1 VNAITGEAGN
11 FHVSLTQSP
20 RYVDM
25 DKCIAC
31 GACAEKC
38 PAKTA
43 DAFNE
48 RISKR
53 KAIYVPYPQAVPLK
67 YSIDPDRCIWLKKG
81 KCGVCEKIC
90 PTQAIR
96 FDDTAKEISRD
107 VGAVI
112 MTAGLQAFDPSGLDN
127 YQHGKL
133 SNVVTSLAFERL
145 LSAGGPTGGHVT
157 RPSDG
162 RAPKRIAWLQCV
174 GSRDLNRCGNQY
186 CSSVCCMYAIKEA
199 VIAKEHLGPEFEPTI
214 FFMDMRTH
222 GKEFEKYYTR
232 AKAQGVRFIRS
243 RVHTITETA
252 ADGTLSLR
260 YVTEEGA
267 LVDEPF
273 DLAVLSVGMEPAE
286 SAVET
291 AKKLGVALNPHRFVA
306 TDDLS
311 PVSTSRP
318 GIYVAGVLQ
327 GCKDIPQSVVEASA
341 AACSAAVH
349 LTPARG
355 SRVTAPS
362 FPAEREVSGDDPR
375 VGVFV
380 CNCGVN
386 IGGIADVPALVAF
399 AKGLPHVVFAEDNLF
414 SCSQDTQEKL
424 VGVIREQK
432 LNRIVVAACTP
443 RTHEPLF
450 QETLRNAGLNPY
462 LFEMANIRNQCTWVH
477 SGNKDKATD
486 KARDLIRMAVARAS
500 LLEPI
505 PDLEVAIEKSA
516 LVVGGGVAGMT
527 AALSLADQGFPTVI
541 VEKAAVLGGAAR
553 DVRSTRQGQDVPLFL
568 EKLVARVEQ
577 HPDLTVLCNAE
588 VTAASGFVGN
598 FETTVVSGEGART
611 VKHGATIIATGTQA
625 TETDEYLYGKHPRVT
640 RWHDLEQHPERLDGA
655 ASVVFVQCVGS
666 RDDKRPYCSR
676 ICCTS
681 AVKQALWIRS
691 RFPETAVYIL
701 YRDIRTFGEAEL
713 LYKQAREMGV
723 IFIRYSLERK
733 PVVRADGER
742 LKVEVF
748 DPVLQRA
755 LAIPADYLNLM
766 TAVEPPRQTR
776 LAEHYKLPLTA
787 EGFFMEAHA
796 KLRPVDFATDGI
808 FVCGLAHYPK
818 PLEESIAQALAAAG
832 RATTV
837 LARDAVKVSPLVSQ
851 VDAEKCIGCG
861 LCAEICPFG
870 AIEMMPV
877 EGKGLRA
884 RNIPASCKGCGLCAA
899 SCPQRAIDM
908 LHFRDQ
914 QIIAAIAAVG

>member
-1 VNAITGEAGN
+1 MNAITAEAGN
-11 FHVSLTQSP
+11 FHFSLTQSP

-67 YSIDPDRCIWLKKG
+67 YSIDPGRCIWLKKG

-133 SNVVTSLAFERL
+133 PNVVTSLAFERL

-267 LVDEPF
+267 LVDEQF

-341 AACSAAVH
+341 AACSAALH
-349 LTPARG
+349 LTPGRREPHQLPGVREGA
-355 SRVTAPS
+355 AP
-362 FPAEREVSGDDPR
+362 
-375 VGVFV
+375 
-380 CNCGVN
+380 
-386 IGGIADVPALVAF
+386 
-399 AKGLPHVVFAEDNLF
+399 
-414 SCSQDTQEKL
+414 DTLQ
-424 VGVIREQK
+424 
-432 LNRIVVAACTP
+432 
-443 RTHEPLF
+443 
-450 QETLRNAGLNPY
+450 
-462 LFEMANIRNQCTWVH
+462 VH
-477 SGNKDKATD
+477 
-486 KARDLIRMAVARAS
+486 
-500 LLEPI
+500 
-505 PDLEVAIEKSA
+505 
-516 LVVGGGVAGMT
+516 VAGEVEPARVVET
-527 AALSLADQGFPTVI
+527 ADGPDPAAEGNTVAVGNPGTRPGHRHPQQAGDPVGF
-541 VEKAAVLGGAAR
+541 GAAR
-553 DVRSTRQGQDVPLFL
+553 QALRHHGNPGAAFVFRGAAIHDTGDLPWPGVEKPAHMVDGKARGGVGLHGEVAQGGEKDQREKRGRPAAAGQAACDRSTAAADNGEREALF
-568 EKLVARVEQ
+568 AG
-577 HPDLTVLCNAE
+577 P
-588 VTAASGFVGN
+588 F
-598 FETTVVSGEGART
+598 
-611 VKHGATIIATGTQA
+611 
-625 TETDEYLYGKHPRVT
+625 
-640 RWHDLEQHPERLDGA
+640 
-655 ASVVFVQCVGS
+655 
-666 RDDKRPYCSR
+666 
-676 ICCTS
+676 
-681 AVKQALWIRS
+681 
-691 RFPETAVYIL
+691 
-701 YRDIRTFGEAEL
+701 
-713 LYKQAREMGV
+713 
-723 IFIRYSLERK
+723 
-733 PVVRADGER
+733 RADGNSGNQGQG
-742 LKVEVF
+742 
-748 DPVLQRA
+748 QRDHRPG
-755 LAIPADYLNLM
+755 IG
-766 TAVEPPRQTR
+766 RCGKKSGFQRCRHFTR
-776 LAEHYKLPLTA
+776 LMAAPSA
-787 EGFFMEAHA
+787 ANFF
-796 KLRPVDFATDGI
+796 
-808 FVCGLAHYPK
+808 
-818 PLEESIAQALAAAG
+818 S
-832 RATTV
+832 RA
-837 LARDAVKVSPLVSQ
+837 S
-851 VDAEKCIGCG
+851 
-861 LCAEICPFG
+861 
-870 AIEMMPV
+870 
-877 EGKGLRA
+877 
-884 RNIPASCKGCGLCAA
+884 
-899 SCPQRAIDM
+899 
-908 LHFRDQ
+908 
-914 QIIAAIAAVG
+914 